1 MKAVYILSHCPHM
14 EPFTITDGK
23 HNIIPYI
30 TNFSV
35 LFFVIKY
42 TIFDEQYAQIKSNI
56 IDTIFIGI
64 NGLHFSNEINVSII
78 I

>member
-1 MKAVYILSHCPHM
+1 MKAVYILSHCPHI

-30 TNFSV
+30 TNFNV

-42 TIFDEQYAQIKSNI
+42 RVPHSQYFRLS
-56 IDTIFIGI
+56 
-64 NGLHFSNEINVSII
+64 LSY
-78 I
+78 